1 MWERCSACRDLPCIA
16 PGGPE
21 IPPPVPPIAEDPAPV
36 PKTGAA
42 PPIVQKA
49 PPKAPSQ
56 ESGSGVKNK
65 PRLSRPSD
73 PIQSDALEPVSWD
86 TQTVNQRTTTVS
98 VDDFWAACSVGAGF
112 IDQRVTNTGRPVNAV
127 ATFKAMLG
135 FRAKC

>member
-1 MWERCSACRDLPCIA
+1 M
-16 PGGPE
+16 
-21 IPPPVPPIAEDPAPV
+21 PPIAEDPPPV
-36 PKTGAA
+36 PQTGAA
-42 PPIVQKA
+42 PPIVPKA
-49 PPKAPSQ
+49 LPKAPSQ

-98 VDDFWAACSVGAGF
+98 VDDFLAACPVGAGF

-127 ATFKAMLG
+127 ATFKAMLEVS
-135 FRAKC
+135 APNVEI